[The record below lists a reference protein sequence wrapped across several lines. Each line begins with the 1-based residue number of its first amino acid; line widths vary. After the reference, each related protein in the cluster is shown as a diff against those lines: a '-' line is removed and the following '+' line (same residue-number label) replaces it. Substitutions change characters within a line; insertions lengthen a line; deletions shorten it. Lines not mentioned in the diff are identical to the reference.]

1 MSCSDESSQSQNSVF
16 HVTSLTLLR
25 GLRASPPDAVA
36 WNRFV
41 SRYQILIVK
50 WCLSWGLQ
58 ASDCQDVTQ
67 EVLLRLSKAMRDFDY
82 DPQGSFR
89 GWLKTVTHH
98 AWVDWIQSQRKP
110 GRGRGDSAMQQMLQ
124 QVEAGEDLARRLEE
138 EYDTELMETALLRV
152 RGRVQPRT
160 WQAFQMTAIE
170 GHSGAQAAA
179 KLKMQVAHVYVAK
192 SEILKALRA
201 EIQTLDPLV
210 SETIHATSPG
220 N

>member
-1 MSCSDESSQSQNSVF
+1 MTFRDRSSQSHKSVF
-16 HVTSLTLLR
+16 DVTSATLLQR
-25 GLRASPPDAVA
+25 LRASPSDSTS

-41 SRYQILIVK
+41 SRYQILIAQ

-67 EVLLRLSKAMRDFDY
+67 EVLLRLSKAMRDFEY

-98 AWVDWIQSQRKP
+98 AWIDWIQSQRKP
-110 GRGRGDSAMQQMLQ
+110 GRGRGDSAMLALLH
-124 QVEAGEDLARRLEE
+124 QVEAGNDLSRRLEE
-138 EYDTELMETALLRV
+138 EYDTELTETALLRV

-170 GHSGAQAAA
+170 GLNGAEVARQ
-179 KLKMQVAHVYVAK
+179 LNMQVAHVYVAK
-192 SEILKALRA
+192 SEVLKALRS
-201 EIQTLDPLV
+201 EIQVLDPHA
-210 SETIHATSPG
+210 SETIHAASERS
-220 N
+220 